1 MSISQLKRPR
11 IGDQWIDGSKVTQP
25 RRAGGIQAQVSLA
38 QAEARATRALS
49 AVSLTD
55 VEAGAAGVSK
65 LFPNSIL
72 AGSSMTIRDYK
83 GLQSPLRRAINL
95 SQSCLKLSSWL
106 P

>member
-72 AGSSMTIRDYK
+72 AGSSMTIR
-83 GLQSPLRRAINL
+83 GVQSPLRRAINL